1 MGFFR
6 DLVAVREMDL
16 RVNTVRGR
24 LKRLPTRK

>member
-16 RVNTVRGR
+16 RVNTVHGR
-24 LKRLPTRK
+24 LKRLPARK